1 MSLDTVEIIIGWEKS
16 LGVSIADAEAETLR
30 TPRQSIDLIAAKLAA
45 QDGPRRACLTLRA
58 FHRLRH
64 SIMSVAGVSRDRV
77 RPDVRLRDLLD
88 TKQRRRNWEAV
99 RSACGIA
106 SLPVPGHWF
115 PPRTVGDLTRWVATY
130 AAKDLK
136 HPGEPWTRP
145 EIRSVVRA
153 VVTDVTGVN
162 DFEDDHDFVHD
173 IGIE

>member
-1 MSLDTVEIIIGWEKS
+1 M
-16 LGVSIADAEAETLR
+16 
-30 TPRQSIDLIAAKLAA
+30 
-45 QDGPRRACLTLRA
+45 
-58 FHRLRH
+58 
-64 SIMSVAGVSRDRV
+64 
-77 RPDVRLRDLLD
+77 
-88 TKQRRRNWEAV
+88 

-115 PPRTVGDLTRWVATY
+115 LPRTVGDLTRWAATY